1 MPYISIIFYFFIS
14 CGGRMIAK
22 KSRHLENIFY
32 YHSNIDHLLD
42 RLGEEHVLGAFDTVE
57 S

>member
-1 MPYISIIFYFFIS
+1 
-14 CGGRMIAK
+14 MIAK

-32 YHSNIDHLLD
+32 YRSNIDHLLD